1 MEFAAWAP
9 LLAGLLIGLLLGAVA
24 VWQHSK
30 SRIDAARAAGKNEGE
45 IEVARLT
52 ERVESQKK
60 EIARLTTGLSELTDA
75 RDLLAAENKRLTAE
89 LATRDAELQAERD
102 KSGERTRLLAAEF
115 EELATKIL
123 EDKSARFT
131 AKNEA
136 NLDLLLTPLREK
148 LQEFKDTVEKVYI
161 EEGKDRKGLATQV
174 QQLMA
179 LNQQLSQDAHNLTRA
194 LKGSKTQGDFGELL
208 LVRVLEASGL
218 REGHEYTLQERYK
231 REDGSR
237 AQPDAIIHLPEDKH
251 LVVDAK
257 MSSTAYTEYTA
268 AEDDATRDAAADRH
282 LESIRRHVKELSEKN
297 YESLYGLK
305 SLDFVLMFIPLEPAF
320 LLAVS
325 RDSKLWED
333 AWKRNVLLVS
343 PSTFL
348 FVVKT
353 IDYLWRQEQQNQNVQ
368 EIARRG
374 ASLYDKLV
382 GFAEDLIAIGEKLN
396 QATSSYD
403 AAIRKLRTGQG
414 NVIWQAEKLKELG
427 VKPSKHLP
435 KQLAPLTLDEEQLA
449 LTELDVSDAGDS
461 NGSPQHGKYA
471 DPNVELP
478 APDLSADAKPHEHL
492 P

>member
-102 KSGERTRLLAAEF
+102 KSGERTKLLAAEF

-218 REGHEYTLQERYK
+218 RDETVLKTQR
-231 REDGSR
+231 
-237 AQPDAIIHLPEDKH
+237 ILLI
-251 LVVDAK
+251 
-257 MSSTAYTEYTA
+257 
-268 AEDDATRDAAADRH
+268 
-282 LESIRRHVKELSEKN
+282 N
-297 YESLYGLK
+297 SL
-305 SLDFVLMFIPLEPAF
+305 
-320 LLAVS
+320 
-325 RDSKLWED
+325 
-333 AWKRNVLLVS
+333 
-343 PSTFL
+343 
-348 FVVKT
+348 
-353 IDYLWRQEQQNQNVQ
+353 
-368 EIARRG
+368 
-374 ASLYDKLV
+374 
-382 GFAEDLIAIGEKLN
+382 
-396 QATSSYD
+396 
-403 AAIRKLRTGQG
+403 
-414 NVIWQAEKLKELG
+414 
-427 VKPSKHLP
+427 KPRP
-435 KQLAPLTLDEEQLA
+435 
-449 LTELDVSDAGDS
+449 
-461 NGSPQHGKYA
+461 
-471 DPNVELP
+471 
-478 APDLSADAKPHEHL
+478 
-492 P
+492 